1 MAEQAP
7 GAIARALRLWHTLRW
22 LRPVQVWGR
31 AWFML
36 YRPRPD
42 LRPAPPRRARV
53 GEWQRCAREPSQLG
67 PTRFRFLGSERDIAD
82 EGGPG
87 WDRPAWPRLWR
98 YNLHYFDDLAA
109 DEAESRA
116 GWHGALIESWIEHNR
131 VGQGTGWEPYPLS
144 LRLVNWIK
152 AACSAHDPAAALI
165 RAGVVQS
172 LAVQTRWLTGRLEIH
187 LLGNHLWA
195 NAKALVFAGVYF
207 KGDEAAHW
215 RERGLSILRQELRE
229 QISPDGGHFERSPM
243 YHAILLEDLLD
254 LLQLHSRYP
263 GVLPPPDVAA
273 WRATAL
279 RMLRWMR
286 VMTHPDGGIAF
297 FNDAALGV
305 APDLAALRDY
315 AQRLGVIGAQEPA
328 LDESLAPIEALPDSG
343 YVRLSVGAAVLI
355 ADVGEV
361 GPDYL
366 PGHAHA
372 DTLSFELSLGGRRML
387 VNSGTS
393 TYEAGPERLRQRG
406 TAAHNTAV
414 VDGADSSEVWS
425 SFRVARRA
433 RPFDVAWGE
442 EGRALWLRA
451 AHDGYTRLLGHPV
464 HRREFRLTAEGLSVT
479 DRIEGGYR
487 TGQAVFH
494 LHPEATPEMLGIRA
508 DQFQAERS
516 TWHPRFGESVD
527 NLRLSAEVEVGVP
540 QVTEFRWGA

>member
-1 MAEQAP
+1 LAEQAP

-31 AWFML
+31 VWFML
-36 YRPRPD
+36 HRPRPD
-42 LRPAPPRRARV
+42 LRPAPLRRARV
-53 GEWQRCAREPSQLG
+53 GGWQRCAREPSQLG
-67 PTRFRFLGSERDIAD
+67 PTRFRFLSSERDIA
-82 EGGPG
+82 EGGLPQ
-87 WDRPAWPRLWR
+87 WDSPAWPRLWR
-98 YNLHYFDDLAA
+98 YNLHYFDDLVA
-109 DEAESRA
+109 DDAEARGAWHRDLVSR
-116 GWHGALIESWIEHNR
+116 WIADNP

-144 LRLVNWIK
+144 LRVVNWIK
-152 AACSAHDPAAALI
+152 ADLPESADH
-165 RAGVVQS
+165 S
-172 LAVQTRWLTGRLEIH
+172 LAVQARWLTGRLEIH

-207 KGDEAAHW
+207 EGDEAARW
-215 RERGLSILRQELRE
+215 RERGLSILCRELRE
-229 QISPDGGHFERSPM
+229 QILPDGGHFERSPM

-263 GVLPPPDVAA
+263 SVLPPADVAA

-279 RMLRWMR
+279 RMLRWLR

-315 AQRLGVIGAQEPA
+315 AQRLGVIGTREPT
-328 LDESLAPIEALPDSG
+328 LDASLAPIEVLSDSG

-372 DTLSFELSLGGRRML
+372 DTLSFELSVGSRRML
-387 VNSGTS
+387 INSGTS

-406 TAAHNTAV
+406 TAAHNTVV
-414 VDGADSSEVWS
+414 VDDADSSEVWS

-442 EGRALWLRA
+442 EGGVLWVRA
-451 AHDGYTRLLGHPV
+451 AHDGYTRLPGRPV

-479 DRIEGGYR
+479 DRVEGRYR
-487 TGQAVFH
+487 TAQAVFH

-508 DQFQAERS
+508 DQFRAARN

-527 NLRLSAEVEVGVP
+527 NLQLTAPVEPGAP
-540 QVTEFRWGA
+540 RVTGFRWSAGETMGPA